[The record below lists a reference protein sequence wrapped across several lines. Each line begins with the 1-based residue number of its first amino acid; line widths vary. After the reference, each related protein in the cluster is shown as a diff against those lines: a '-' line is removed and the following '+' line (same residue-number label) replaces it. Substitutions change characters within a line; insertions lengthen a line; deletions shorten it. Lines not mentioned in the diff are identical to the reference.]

1 MNTQGAAPVPAVG
14 EKRPTAVAVIVP
26 AKDEQE
32 RIADTVRAALA
43 LPEVDLVV
51 VVDDGSRDATAALA
65 RDAGALVVRR
75 KQNQGKAAAMETG
88 ARLVAM
94 REAVAGTSARA
105 LLFIDADM
113 GQSAAEASP
122 LIESVLTDGVDMAI
136 ANLPPQPGASGMGVV
151 VRTARR
157 GIEKA
162 TGYVAKQ
169 PLSGTRCMTRE
180 TWEACLPLAPGWGV
194 ETSLT
199 IDALRAGYVLREVPC
214 QLSHRPSGRD
224 LRGQLHRLG
233 QLKDVC
239 RALLRKK

>member
-1 MNTQGAAPVPAVG
+1 MSTQDTAPTQAAG
-14 EKRPTAVAVIVP
+14 EKRPATVAVIIP

-32 RIADTVRAALA
+32 RIADTVRAAAA

-51 VVDDGSRDATAALA
+51 VVDDGSRDATSALA
-65 RDAGALVVRR
+65 RDAGALVVRH

-94 REAVAGTSARA
+94 REAVADAPARS

-113 GQSAAEASP
+113 GASAAGAEP
-122 LIESVLTDGVDMAI
+122 LITAVLADGVDMAI

-151 VRTARR
+151 VRTSRR

-169 PLSGTRCMTRE
+169 PLSGTRCITRE
-180 TWEACLPLAPGWGV
+180 AWEACLPLAPGWGV

-199 IDALRAGYVLREVPC
+199 IDALRAGFVLREVPC

-239 RALLRKK
+239 RALLRKR